1 MKRFIFVTNLA
12 VAGLIFGLAGCVTT
26 PLTESHARSEPQAQ
40 SAALNPPGD
49 VTTPPE
55 PAAPGKPV
63 TEPAGVLTLREAL
76 ALALTENP
84 ELAPFAW
91 RARANEAR
99 ILQAGLRLNPE
110 LGLQVEDIAGTGSF
124 SGARV
129 AQTTLQ
135 LSQVIEL
142 GGKRSARM
150 EAASQAR
157 GLTKSEYE
165 LKRVEVLG
173 EVTQRFIQVV
183 ADQHALDLAL
193 TNRQL
198 AEETLRTVRQRV
210 KAGKGSAL
218 EERKAQVALARGE
231 LLVEGSR
238 HELSAS
244 RKKLAVS
251 WRSAQ
256 PVFERAEADL
266 FARKP
271 VPPFAGLMNRI
282 TQSPEIARWVSET
295 KLREAEIKLADARRV
310 PNVTVGGGIRRL
322 EGPGE
327 QAFVLGLSMP
337 LQIFDRYQG
346 GAAEARAL
354 LGRTEAEQ
362 KAAEIR
368 LGTVLLGLYEE
379 MAHDV
384 HVMEGLQ
391 KEILPKAEDALA
403 ISSDGY
409 AQGRYSYLEVLDAQR
424 TLFDIKQ
431 EYIRTATSY
440 HQFLVEMERLIGQPL
455 ESDEPQP

>member
-1 MKRFIFVTNLA
+1 MKRFSFFTSSSMA
-12 VAGLIFGLAGCVTT
+12 ALIFGLVGCIATLL
-26 PLTESHARSEPQAQ
+26 PESHAQPEQQTQR
-40 SAALNPPGD
+40 ALNPPAD
-49 VTTPPE
+49 LAKPPKPLASSE
-55 PAAPGKPV
+55 PVK
-63 TEPAGVLTLREAL
+63 ESAGVLTLREAL

-84 ELAPFAW
+84 ELTPFAW
-91 RARANEAR
+91 QARANEAR
-99 ILQAGLRLNPE
+99 ILQAGLRINPE
-110 LGLQVEDIAGTGSF
+110 LDVRVEDVAGTGGF
-124 SGARV
+124 SGARQ

-142 GGKRSARM
+142 GDKRLART
-150 EAASQAR
+150 EVASQAR
-157 GLTKSEYE
+157 GITKSEYE

-173 EVTQRFIQVV
+173 IVAQRFIQVV

-198 AEETLRTVRQRV
+198 AEATLRTVQERMR
-210 KAGKGSAL
+210 AGKGSAL

-231 LLVEGSR
+231 LLVEGAR
-238 HELSAS
+238 HDLRAS
-244 RKKLAVS
+244 RKKLVAS
-251 WRSAQ
+251 WRSTQ

-271 VPPFAGLMNRI
+271 VPPFADLMNRI
-282 TQSPEIARWVSET
+282 SQSPQIARWASEA

-310 PNVTVGGGIRRL
+310 PNVTVSGGVRRL

-327 QAFVLGLSMP
+327 QTFVVGLSIP

-346 GAAEARAL
+346 GAAEAREL
-354 LGRTEAEQ
+354 LGKTRAEQ
-362 KAAEIR
+362 EAAEIR

-379 MAHDV
+379 MVHDV

-391 KEILPKAEDALA
+391 KKILPEAEDALA
-403 ISSDGY
+403 ISRDGY

-440 HQFLVEMERLIGQPL
+440 HQFLVEIERLIGQPFD
-455 ESDEPQP
+455 SDEAQP